1 MLLLLLI
8 CCSTTEKT
16 SEEYNE
22 HQKWAKCSSK
32 RSGSQPECWDEKDWE
47 IYCSKVKCIEKET
60 TQLGGE

>member
-16 SEEYNE
+16 PEEYNK
-22 HQKWAKCSSK
+22 QMKCISK
-32 RSGSQPECWDEKDWE
+32 KSGSQPECWDEKDWE
-47 IYCSKVKCIEKET
+47 IICSRVECKEKES